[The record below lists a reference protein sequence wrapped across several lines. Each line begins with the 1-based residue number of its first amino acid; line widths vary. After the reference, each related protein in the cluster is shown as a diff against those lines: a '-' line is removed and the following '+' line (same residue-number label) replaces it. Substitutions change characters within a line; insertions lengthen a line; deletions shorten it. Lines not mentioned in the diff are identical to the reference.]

1 MLRDGGGARRTGG
14 NAAEE
19 REPTKDVSELPA
31 PAMEDGCERSTPI
44 DAVRGTAAAAELPT
58 GGASDPVREPRNA
71 AQSA

>member
-1 MLRDGGGARRTGG
+1 M
-14 NAAEE
+14 
-19 REPTKDVSELPA
+19 DVSELPA